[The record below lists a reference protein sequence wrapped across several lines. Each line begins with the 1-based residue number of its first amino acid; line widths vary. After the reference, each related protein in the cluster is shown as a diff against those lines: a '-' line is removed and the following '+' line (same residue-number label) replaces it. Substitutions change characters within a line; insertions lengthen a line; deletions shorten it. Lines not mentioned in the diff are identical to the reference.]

1 LAAHPV
7 SPPQTADALVI
18 GAGCVGLAVAW
29 RLSRDLRVAVV
40 DPQPGSGA
48 THVAAGMLAP
58 VTELTYGEEALSRLT
73 LASAALYPDFVAELH
88 AATGMVVGY
97 RQTGTLTVA
106 LDRDDQAA
114 VDDIHAFLRAHGMP
128 VERLSGHEARRR
140 EPLLA
145 PDLQAAMWVAGDHQ
159 VDPRL
164 LVAALREAC
173 VTRGVSFVGAR
184 VARLEVAGDR
194 VTGALLEDGSVVRAE
209 TAVLA
214 AGVHSAAVAAEVLEL
229 PLRPVKGQ
237 LLVLR
242 SADGLPFME
251 HTVRGL
257 AHGFAVYLVPRADGR
272 VVVGATV
279 EERGFDVSVTADAM
293 YTLLRDAR
301 RLVPGITELEVLEFL
316 AALRPGTPD
325 NAPLLG
331 PSGVA
336 GLVLATGHYRNGIL
350 LTPIT
355 ADAIASLLTYGEL
368 PEVAAPFVN
377 ARFERGKVRS

>member
-1 LAAHPV
+1 
-7 SPPQTADALVI
+7 
-18 GAGCVGLAVAW
+18 
-29 RLSRDLRVAVV
+29 
-40 DPQPGSGA
+40 
-48 THVAAGMLAP
+48 
-58 VTELTYGEEALSRLT
+58 
-73 LASAALYPDFVAELH
+73 
-88 AATGMVVGY
+88 
-97 RQTGTLTVA
+97 
-106 LDRDDQAA
+106 
-114 VDDIHAFLRAHGMP
+114 
-128 VERLSGHEARRR
+128 
-140 EPLLA
+140 
-145 PDLQAAMWVAGDHQ
+145 

-209 TAVLA
+209 TVVLA